1 MDFNEL
7 LNDIAKLEGLNLQS
21 IRPGANI
28 TIEKVDLKQGK
39 IIVINSSGKIFSR
52 SIIEFQRI
60 WKELLSEPAV
70 RVEEVLRGSGS
81 SRNQPETIFANLPY
95 IEWLKITNKKHIAF
109 VQKATHPYGTLKE
122 MDDINAENI
131 KERIAAQNHCN
142 ISSIIVSDNLNKA
155 ATLITSLSGVSPV
168 SLSVGTYLFSK
179 DDQSIAI
186 VDANKYNI
194 PVGTYGQMLKSQS
207 LEVNYR
213 IEIDGISYGLIN
225 RGQVCVFFR
234 LEELE

>member
-122 MDDINAENI
+122 MDDIKNGNISDDEIDMAKRTYINSLLTMLDNLSSITYIVSGFDILGRDNYLKRI
-131 KERIAAQNHCN
+131 KEVEKVTKED
-142 ISSIIVSDNLNKA
+142 IIKVAD
-155 ATLITSLSGVSPV
+155 LIHMDT
-168 SLSVGTYLFSK
+168 
-179 DDQSIAI
+179 
-186 VDANKYNI
+186 
-194 PVGTYGQMLKSQS
+194 
-207 LEVNYR
+207 
-213 IEIDGISYGLIN
+213 
-225 RGQVCVFFR
+225 VFL
-234 LEELE
+234 LEEGDKVENNQD

>member
-39 IIVINSSGKIFSR
+39 IIVINSSGKVFSR

-60 WKELLSEPAV
+60 WEELLSEPAV

-109 VQKATHPYGTLKE
+109 VQKATHPFGTLKE

-131 KERIAAQNHCN
+131 KERITSQNHCN
-142 ISSIIVSDNLNKA
+142 ISSIIISDNLNKT

-168 SLSVGTYLFSK
+168 SLNAGTYLFSK
-179 DDQSIAI
+179 DDQSIVI
-186 VDANKYNI
+186 VDAHTFHV
-194 PVGTYGQMLKSQS
+194 PVGTYGQMLKTQNID
-207 LEVNYR
+207 VDYR
-213 IEIDGISYGLIN
+213 IEINGIIYGLVS
-225 RGQVCVFFR
+225 RDQVDVFFR
-234 LEELE
+234 LEELK